1 MSTISTAGT
10 LQLSFCVSFF
20 LYRSLQPILSPWFIG
35 GSKGGLLAK
44 EPLKFSP
51 KHSFDPLVTK
61 DNHEVTLWKKMM
73 DEKFVTEVFQSV
85 LICHGCFAIAD
96 VWPELLKHILLETV
110 TVTGMSS
117 HRFTKSPKKYSA
129 VCTSTG
135 YWLLLLSCLIAITDF
150 QNYQKHIV
158 LEFSA

>member
-10 LQLSFCVSFF
+10 LQLSFCFF
-20 LYRSLQPILSPWFIG
+20 LYRSLQPILSPWFVG

-96 VWPELLKHILLETV
+96 VWPELLKHILLDTV
-110 TVTGMSS
+110 TVTDLQNP
-117 HRFTKSPKKYSA
+117 PKYILLF
-129 VCTSTG
+129 VTSTG